1 MSLLLISLAMAVPCV
16 VAAAPA
22 HNYPVPIPS
31 GGRYDVH
38 GWLIL
43 PIDQEKPSGGDKNTP
58 LQAFFSH
65 HVPELFHRS
74 PHNFQIIIKGSLTP
88 IESVSGEN
96 LGFQIPYPPVDQL
109 LAYEYSFTPPS
120 PFSLNDLLSE
130 SVMTYNGVFYNG
142 SFDTPYERYA
152 TTMATL
158 QIDELTTAV
167 YLNESETEGFKH
179 LRYLSY
185 PRGKFESSVDFYF
198 AHEIRAQPDFDHIV
212 HGQIFDCSADGIAV
226 DVPAL
231 VYTEGNYNWW
241 INDHHIAMVIC

>member
-1 MSLLLISLAMAVPCV
+1 MMSIVLFSLLLCLSHSATATASSPK
-16 VAAAPA
+16 
-22 HNYPVPIPS
+22 YPVPIPS

-43 PIDQEKPSGGDKNTP
+43 PLDQPQPTHNPNTP
-58 LQAFFSH
+58 LQAYFSH
-65 HVPELFHRS
+65 HVPELFHHS
-74 PHNFQIIIKGSLTP
+74 PHNFQIIVKGTLTP
-88 IESVSGEN
+88 IESVKGEN
-96 LGFQIPYPPVDQL
+96 LGFQIPYPPEETL
-109 LAYEYSFTPPS
+109 LTYEYSFTPPS

-158 QIDELTTAV
+158 EIDELTTAV
-167 YLNESETEGFKH
+167 YLNESETVGFDH

-185 PRGKFESSVDFYF
+185 PRGSYGSSVDFYF

-212 HGQIFDCSADGIAV
+212 HGQIVQCSMDGSAV
-226 DVPAL
+226 ELPAWA
-231 VYTEGNYNWW
+231 YTAGKTCEF
-241 INDHHIAMVIC
+241 